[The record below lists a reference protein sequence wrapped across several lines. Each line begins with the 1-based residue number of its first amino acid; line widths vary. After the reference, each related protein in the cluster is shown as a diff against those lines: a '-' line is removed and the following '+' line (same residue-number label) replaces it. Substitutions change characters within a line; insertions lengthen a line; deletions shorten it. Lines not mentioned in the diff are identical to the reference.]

1 MGRKKK
7 KQTKPWCWY
16 CNREFD
22 DEKIL
27 IQHQKAKHFKCHICH
42 KRLYTGPGL
51 SIHCMQVHKE
61 TIDKV
66 PNALPNRNNIE
77 IEIYGMEGIPEE
89 DLKDHER
96 QRAGRVGGGNKRQ
109 DDEDDEDSQSSLPG
123 QSNPPP
129 PTMPPQG
136 PPGPMGPMM
145 GPTGPMMPMMGPMG
159 PMGHMPPFMGGPG
172 MMGPMGPMGPL
183 PPPGGP
189 PVSTAPGATPAPNKP
204 LFPSAAQ
211 HTTTANN
218 QIGPV
223 KPAFPAYS
231 QANGQSTPNVMSSGG
246 GGGVHQEKLEPKK
259 PALITTVSANS
270 RIIHPE
276 EDISLVA
283 PLLVPQEEK
292 RAGMP
297 RYQQAPRV
305 SPQRARAPAPAPP
318 PQRVESPPVS
328 TAPSHLSH
336 LVPACLDHFYPPAMC
351 LDTQEERRMK
361 MARYSQASAA
371 AAAMAMG
378 GMVTHHPAVRQ
389 AHPGVVVEAQPIV
402 STIGP
407 SMVTTMSQAMV
418 PTGHVAL
425 PVTIPAIMRPSMQP
439 IMTQP
444 MVSAGVP
451 TLPAVPAGMP
461 PLPIGGMRPPIGIPQ
476 DRARSAVPPPPYGL
490 GMLGYS
496 TRDYVA
502 SLGSGPYLLVRGD
515 HGTTLQAPG
524 QMTHGFAAPPMM
536 GAPMM
541 GGPHMIPRFR

>member
-42 KRLYTGPGL
+42 KKLYTGPGL

-89 DLKDHER
+89 DLKEHER
-96 QRAGRVGGGNKRQ
+96 QRAGRMGPGGRRQ
-109 DDEDDEDSQSSLPG
+109 DEEDDDDSQSSLPG

-129 PTMPPQG
+129 PPVPSQG

-145 GPTGPMMPMMGPMG
+145 GPNGPMMPMMGHMG
-159 PMGHMPPFMGGPG
+159 PMGHMPPYMGGPG
-172 MMGPMGPMGPL
+172 MMAGPMGHLGPM

-189 PVSTAPGATPAPNKP
+189 PVNNPPSTSQPPNKP

-211 HTTTANN
+211 FAYKTGHTTTLCSLLHNTTTSS

-231 QANGQSTPNVMSSGG
+231 QANGQSNPSNQSSTVNSG
-246 GGGVHQEKLEPKK
+246 QQDKMESKK

-276 EDISLVA
+276 EDISL
-283 PLLVPQEEK
+283 EEK

-297 RYQQAPRV
+297 RYQQAPRA

-328 TAPSHLSH
+328 TAPSRLSQ

-361 MARYSQASAA
+361 MARYNQVSAAA

-378 GMVTHHPAVRQ
+378 GMITHHHAGVRP
-389 AHPGVVVEAQPIV
+389 AHPGVVVEAPPMV

-407 SMVTTMSQAMV
+407 TMVTTMSPAMV
-418 PTGHVAL
+418 HTGHMAI
-425 PVTIPAIMRPSMQP
+425 PVSLPAIMRPNMQP
-439 IMTQP
+439 IMTPQP

-451 TLPAVPAGMP
+451 TMPTAMP
-461 PLPIGGMRPPIGIPQ
+461 PLPLGGMRPPLGLPQ
-476 DRARSAVPPPPYGL
+476 ALPG
-490 GMLGYS
+490 
-496 TRDYVA
+496 
-502 SLGSGPYLLVRGD
+502 
-515 HGTTLQAPG
+515 PG
-524 QMTHGFAAPPMM
+524 QMAPGLAGPPMM
-536 GAPMM
+536 GAPIM

>member
-42 KRLYTGPGL
+42 KKLYTGPGL

-89 DLKDHER
+89 DLKEHER
-96 QRAGRVGGGNKRQ
+96 QRAGRMGSSNRRQ
-109 DDEDDEDSQSSLPG
+109 EEEDDEDSQSSLPG

-129 PTMPPQG
+129 PAVPSQG

-145 GPTGPMMPMMGPMG
+145 GPNGPMMPMMGPMG
-159 PMGHMPPFMGGPG
+159 PMGPMPPYMGGHG
-172 MMGPMGPMGPL
+172 MMAGHMGHLGPM
-183 PPPGGP
+183 PPPGAP
-189 PVSTAPGATPAPNKP
+189 PGTTPPNTQPPNKP
-204 LFPSAAQ
+204 LFPSAVQ
-211 HTTTANN
+211 QQTTAGNS
-218 QIGPV
+218 QIGPI

-231 QANGQSTPNVMSSGG
+231 QANGQSTPNAQPSNTPSGPPDKG
-246 GGGVHQEKLEPKK
+246 ETKK

-276 EDISLVA
+276 EDISL
-283 PLLVPQEEK
+283 EEK

-297 RYQQAPRV
+297 RYQQAPRA

-318 PQRVESPPVS
+318 PQRVESPP
-328 TAPSHLSH
+328 
-336 LVPACLDHFYPPAMC
+336 
-351 LDTQEERRMK
+351 EERRMK

-378 GMVTHHPAVRQ
+378 GVLTHPGGVRPT
-389 AHPGVVVEAQPIV
+389 HPGVVVEAPPMV
-402 STIGP
+402 STIVP
-407 SMVTTMSQAMV
+407 TMVTTMSPAMV
-418 PTGHVAL
+418 HTGHMAIPVSL
-425 PVTIPAIMRPSMQP
+425 PTIMRPNMQP
-439 IMTQP
+439 IMTPQP
-444 MVSAGVP
+444 MVSAAVP
-451 TLPAVPAGMP
+451 TVSAMPGGMP
-461 PLPIGGMRPPIGIPQ
+461 PLPIGGMRPPIGLPQ
-476 DRARSAVPPPPYGL
+476 VLDSEEWWRHLASIHTPIRLSAGPTEGHRSF
-490 GMLGYS
+490 S
-496 TRDYVA
+496 T
-502 SLGSGPYLLVRGD
+502 LVRNTSGMARD
-515 HGTTLQAPG
+515 ASSSSSAPG
-524 QMTHGFAAPPMM
+524 GSRAWANQALPGHGQMAPGIAGPPMM

-541 GGPHMIPRFR
+541 GGHMIPRFR

>member
-231 QANGQSTPNVMSSGG
+231 QANGQSTPNVPSSGG

-276 EDISLVA
+276 EDISL
-283 PLLVPQEEK
+283 
-292 RAGMP
+292 
-297 RYQQAPRV
+297 
-305 SPQRARAPAPAPP
+305 
-318 PQRVESPPVS
+318 
-328 TAPSHLSH
+328 
-336 LVPACLDHFYPPAMC
+336 
-351 LDTQEERRMK
+351 EERRMK

-444 MVSAGVP
+444 MVSAAVP
-451 TLPAVPAGMP
+451 ALPAVPAGMP

-476 DRARSAVPPPPYGL
+476 A
-490 GMLGYS
+490 
-496 TRDYVA
+496 
-502 SLGSGPYLLVRGD
+502 
-515 HGTTLQAPG
+515 
-524 QMTHGFAAPPMM
+524 
-536 GAPMM
+536 
-541 GGPHMIPRFR
+541 

>member
-109 DDEDDEDSQSSLPG
+109 DDDDDEDSQSSLPG

-129 PTMPPQG
+129 PSMPPQG

-159 PMGHMPPFMGGPG
+159 PMSHMPPFMGGPG

-189 PVSTAPGATPAPNKP
+189 PVSSAPGATPAPNKP

-231 QANGQSTPNVMSSGG
+231 QANGQSTPNVMASGG

-276 EDISLVA
+276 EDISL
-283 PLLVPQEEK
+283 EEK

-328 TAPSHLSH
+328 TAPSHLSQ

-351 LDTQEERRMK
+351 LDTQVQPASTVSLPDLDYSNCNRIKHFSTTEERRMK
-361 MARYSQASAA
+361 MARYTQASAA
-371 AAAMAMG
+371 AAAMAMS
-378 GMVTHHPAVRQ
+378 GMVSHHAAVRQ
-389 AHPGVVVEAQPIV
+389 GHPGVVVEAQPMV

-407 SMVTTMSQAMV
+407 NMVTTMSQAMV

-444 MVSAGVP
+444 MVSAAVPAIPGVP
-451 TLPAVPAGMP
+451 TGMP
-461 PLPIGGMRPPIGIPQ
+461 PPPHW
-476 DRARSAVPPPPYGL
+476 RYETTHRY
-490 GMLGYS
+490 
-496 TRDYVA
+496 TT

-515 HGTTLQAPG
+515 HGTTLPGPG
-524 QMTHGFAAPPMM
+524 QMAHGFAAPPMM

>member
-42 KRLYTGPGL
+42 KKLYTGPGL

-89 DLKDHER
+89 DLKEHER
-96 QRAGRVGGGNKRQ
+96 QRAGRMGNSSRRQ
-109 DDEDDEDSQSSLPG
+109 EEEDDEDSQSSLPG

-129 PTMPPQG
+129 PAVPSQG

-145 GPTGPMMPMMGPMG
+145 GPNGPMMPMMGPMG
-159 PMGHMPPFMGGPG
+159 PMGHMPPYMGGHG
-172 MMGPMGPMGPL
+172 MMAGPMGHLGPM
-183 PPPGGP
+183 PPPGAP
-189 PVSTAPGATPAPNKP
+189 PGTTPPNTSQPPNKP
-204 LFPSAAQ
+204 LFPSAVQ
-211 HTTTANN
+211 QTTAGNS

-231 QANGQSTPNVMSSGG
+231 QANGQSTPSTQASNTPSGLPDKG
-246 GGGVHQEKLEPKK
+246 EAKK

-276 EDISLVA
+276 EDISL
-283 PLLVPQEEK
+283 EEK

-297 RYQQAPRV
+297 RYQQAPRA
-305 SPQRARAPAPAPP
+305 SPLRARAPAPAPP

-328 TAPSHLSH
+328 TAPSRLSQ

-361 MARYSQASAA
+361 MARYSQASAT

-378 GMVTHHPAVRQ
+378 GVLTHPAGVRPT
-389 AHPGVVVEAQPIV
+389 HPGVVVEAPPMV
-402 STIGP
+402 STIVP
-407 SMVTTMSQAMV
+407 TMVTTMSSGMV
-418 PTGHVAL
+418 PTGHMAI
-425 PVTIPAIMRPSMQP
+425 PVSMPAIMRPNMQP
-439 IMTQP
+439 IMTTQP
-444 MVSAGVP
+444 MLSA
-451 TLPAVPAGMP
+451 AVPAVSAMPGAMP
-461 PLPIGGMRPPIGIPQ
+461 PLPIGGMRPPIGLPQ
-476 DRARSAVPPPPYGL
+476 ALPG
-490 GMLGYS
+490 
-496 TRDYVA
+496 
-502 SLGSGPYLLVRGD
+502 
-515 HGTTLQAPG
+515 HGQMAPG
-524 QMTHGFAAPPMM
+524 IAAPPMM

-541 GGPHMIPRFR
+541 GGHMIPRFR

>member
-42 KRLYTGPGL
+42 KKLYTGPGL

-89 DLKDHER
+89 DLKEHER
-96 QRAGRVGGGNKRQ
+96 QRAGRMGPGGRRQ
-109 DDEDDEDSQSSLPG
+109 DEEDDDDSQSSLPG

-129 PTMPPQG
+129 PSVPSQG

-145 GPTGPMMPMMGPMG
+145 GPNGPMMPMMGHMG
-159 PMGHMPPFMGGPG
+159 PMGHMPPYMGGPG
-172 MMGPMGPMGPL
+172 MMGGPMGHLGPM

-189 PVSTAPGATPAPNKP
+189 PVANPPSTSQPPNKP

-211 HTTTANN
+211 FAFKTGYATTLCSLLHNTTTSS

-231 QANGQSTPNVMSSGG
+231 QANGQSVPNNQSSGINSG
-246 GGGVHQEKLEPKK
+246 SQDKMEPKK

-276 EDISLVA
+276 EDISL
-283 PLLVPQEEK
+283 EEK

-297 RYQQAPRV
+297 RYQLAPRA

-318 PQRVESPPVS
+318 PQRVESPP
-328 TAPSHLSH
+328 
-336 LVPACLDHFYPPAMC
+336 
-351 LDTQEERRMK
+351 EERRMK
-361 MARYSQASAA
+361 MARYNQVSAA
-371 AAAMAMG
+371 AAAMAMS
-378 GMVTHHPAVRQ
+378 GMMSHHAGVRP
-389 AHPGVVVEAQPIV
+389 AHPGVVVEAPPMV

-407 SMVTTMSQAMV
+407 TMVTTMSPAMV
-418 PTGHVAL
+418 PTGHMAI
-425 PVTIPAIMRPSMQP
+425 PVSLPAIMRPNMQP

-444 MVSAGVP
+444 IMS
-451 TLPAVPAGMP
+451 PAVATMPTGMP
-461 PLPIGGMRPPIGIPQ
+461 PLPLGGMRPPLGLPQ
-476 DRARSAVPPPPYGL
+476 ALPG
-490 GMLGYS
+490 
-496 TRDYVA
+496 
-502 SLGSGPYLLVRGD
+502 
-515 HGTTLQAPG
+515 HGQMAPG
-524 QMTHGFAAPPMM
+524 LAGPPMM

>member
-1 MGRKKK
+1 
-7 KQTKPWCWY
+7 
-16 CNREFD
+16 
-22 DEKIL
+22 
-27 IQHQKAKHFKCHICH
+27 
-42 KRLYTGPGL
+42 
-51 SIHCMQVHKE
+51 MQVHKE

-89 DLKDHER
+89 DLKEHER
-96 QRAGRVGGGNKRQ
+96 QRAGRMGAGGRRQ
-109 DDEDDEDSQSSLPG
+109 DEEEDDDSQSSLPG

-129 PTMPPQG
+129 PTVPSQG

-145 GPTGPMMPMMGPMG
+145 GPNGPMMPI
-159 PMGHMPPFMGGPG
+159 
-172 MMGPMGPMGPL
+172 MGPMGPMGPMPPYMGGPGMMPGHMGPL
-183 PPPGGP
+183 GPMPPPGGP
-189 PVSTAPGATPAPNKP
+189 PATNPPSTSQPPNKP

-211 HTTTANN
+211 HTTTTSG

-231 QANGQSTPNVMSSGG
+231 QANGQSIPSSQSSAVSGG
-246 GGGVHQEKLEPKK
+246 LQDKLESKK

-276 EDISLVA
+276 EDISL
-283 PLLVPQEEK
+283 EEK

-297 RYQQAPRV
+297 RYQQAPRA

-328 TAPSHLSH
+328 TAPSRLSQ

-361 MARYSQASAA
+361 MARYSQANAA

-378 GMVTHHPAVRQ
+378 GMITHPAGVRP
-389 AHPGVVVEAQPIV
+389 AHPGVVVEAPPMV

-407 SMVTTMSQAMV
+407 TMVTTMSPAMV
-418 PTGHVAL
+418 PTGHMAI
-425 PVTIPAIMRPSMQP
+425 PVSLPAIMRPNVQP
-439 IMTQP
+439 IMTPQP
-444 MVSAGVP
+444 MVSA
-451 TLPAVPAGMP
+451 AVPAMPAAMP
-461 PLPIGGMRPPIGIPQ
+461 PLPLGGMRPPIGLPQ
-476 DRARSAVPPPPYGL
+476 ATICSSQFCG
-490 GMLGYS
+490 
-496 TRDYVA
+496 
-502 SLGSGPYLLVRGD
+502 LLVDLPGGAGILQGRQAAPCNMTSPQLPLLSSEGQVVQSNYKWCNQLLLPTPSQLPNLPHPVQLPQANAIAPKALPG
-515 HGTTLQAPG
+515 HGQMAPG
-524 QMTHGFAAPPMM
+524 LAGPPMM

>member
-77 IEIYGMEGIPEE
+77 IEIYGMEGIPED

-96 QRAGRVGGGNKRQ
+96 QRAGRIGGGNRRQ
-109 DDEDDEDSQSSLPG
+109 EDDDDEDSQSSLPG

-129 PTMPPQG
+129 PNMPPQG

-189 PVSTAPGATPAPNKP
+189 PVSSAPGATQAPNKP

-211 HTTTANN
+211 NTTTANN
-218 QIGPV
+218 QIGPM

-231 QANGQSTPNVMSSGG
+231 QANGQASTMHMSSGG
-246 GGGVHQEKLEPKK
+246 HQEKMEKK

-276 EDISLVA
+276 EDISL
-283 PLLVPQEEK
+283 EEK

-297 RYQQAPRV
+297 RYQQAPRA
-305 SPQRARAPAPAPP
+305 SPQRARVPAPAPP

-328 TAPSHLSH
+328 TAPSHLSQ

-361 MARYSQASAA
+361 MARYSQAQANAA

-378 GMVTHHPAVRQ
+378 GMVSHHAAVRQ
-389 AHPGVVVEAQPIV
+389 GHPGVVVEAQPIV
-402 STIGP
+402 SSIGP

-418 PTGHVAL
+418 PGHMAM

-451 TLPAVPAGMP
+451 TLPAVPTGMP

-476 DRARSAVPPPPYGL
+476 
-490 GMLGYS
+490 
-496 TRDYVA
+496 A

-515 HGTTLQAPG
+515 HGTTMPGPG
-524 QMTHGFAAPPMM
+524 QMAHGFAAPPMM

>member
-231 QANGQSTPNVMSSGG
+231 QANGQSTPNVPSSGG

-276 EDISLVA
+276 EDISL
-283 PLLVPQEEK
+283 
-292 RAGMP
+292 
-297 RYQQAPRV
+297 
-305 SPQRARAPAPAPP
+305 
-318 PQRVESPPVS
+318 
-328 TAPSHLSH
+328 
-336 LVPACLDHFYPPAMC
+336 
-351 LDTQEERRMK
+351 EERRMK

-444 MVSAGVP
+444 MVSAAVP
-451 TLPAVPAGMP
+451 ALPAVPAGMP

-476 DRARSAVPPPPYGL
+476 ALP
-490 GMLGYS
+490 
-496 TRDYVA
+496 
-502 SLGSGPYLLVRGD
+502 
-515 HGTTLQAPG
+515 APG

>member
-231 QANGQSTPNVMSSGG
+231 QANGQSTPNVPSSGG

-276 EDISLVA
+276 EDISL
-283 PLLVPQEEK
+283 
-292 RAGMP
+292 
-297 RYQQAPRV
+297 
-305 SPQRARAPAPAPP
+305 
-318 PQRVESPPVS
+318 
-328 TAPSHLSH
+328 
-336 LVPACLDHFYPPAMC
+336 
-351 LDTQEERRMK
+351 EERRMK

-444 MVSAGVP
+444 MVSAAVP
-451 TLPAVPAGMP
+451 ALPAVPAGMP

-476 DRARSAVPPPPYGL
+476 
-490 GMLGYS
+490 
-496 TRDYVA
+496 A

-515 HGTTLQAPG
+515 HGTTLPAPG

>member
-42 KRLYTGPGL
+42 KKLYTGPGL

-89 DLKDHER
+89 DLKEHER
-96 QRAGRVGGGNKRQ
+96 QRAGRMGPGGRRQ
-109 DDEDDEDSQSSLPG
+109 DEEDDDDSQSSLPG

-129 PTMPPQG
+129 PPVPSQG

-145 GPTGPMMPMMGPMG
+145 GPNGPMMPMMGHMG
-159 PMGHMPPFMGGPG
+159 PMGHMPPYMGGPG
-172 MMGPMGPMGPL
+172 MMAGPMGHLGPM

-189 PVSTAPGATPAPNKP
+189 PVNNPPSTSQPPNKP

-211 HTTTANN
+211 HNTTTSS

-231 QANGQSTPNVMSSGG
+231 QANGQSNPSNQSSTVNSG
-246 GGGVHQEKLEPKK
+246 QQDKMESKK

-276 EDISLVA
+276 EDISL
-283 PLLVPQEEK
+283 
-292 RAGMP
+292 
-297 RYQQAPRV
+297 
-305 SPQRARAPAPAPP
+305 
-318 PQRVESPPVS
+318 
-328 TAPSHLSH
+328 
-336 LVPACLDHFYPPAMC
+336 
-351 LDTQEERRMK
+351 EERRMK
-361 MARYSQASAA
+361 MARYNQVSAAA

-378 GMVTHHPAVRQ
+378 GMITHHHAGVRP
-389 AHPGVVVEAQPIV
+389 AHPGVVVEAPPMV

-407 SMVTTMSQAMV
+407 TMVTTMSPAMV
-418 PTGHVAL
+418 HTGHMAI
-425 PVTIPAIMRPSMQP
+425 PVSLPAIMRPNMQP
-439 IMTQP
+439 IMTPQP

-451 TLPAVPAGMP
+451 TMPTAMP
-461 PLPIGGMRPPIGIPQ
+461 PLPLGGMRPPLGLPQ
-476 DRARSAVPPPPYGL
+476 ALPG
-490 GMLGYS
+490 
-496 TRDYVA
+496 
-502 SLGSGPYLLVRGD
+502 
-515 HGTTLQAPG
+515 PG
-524 QMTHGFAAPPMM
+524 QMAPGLAGPPMM
-536 GAPMM
+536 GAPIM